1 MVGGVNAG
9 ATLLVILKSCIYP
22 AKNEVTV
29 VVPVYLPPPITG
41 VVSVKLPIEAELPA
55 DCPLMY
61 KVVVP
66 DDLTTAT

>member
-1 MVGGVNAG
+1 M
-9 ATLLVILKSCIYP
+9 YP
-22 AKNEVTV
+22 VKNEVTV

-41 VVSVKLPIEAELPA
+41 VVSVRLPIDAEVPT
-55 DCPLMY
+55 DVPLMY